1 MIKRFSV
8 LYVGHIALD
17 HLGRDGTPAD
27 ERRYSNERLVEGM
40 AMAAAAAQTM
50 DELGYDTLWM
60 AEHHFQ
66 REGYEV
72 IPNLIL
78 LGTHLASQT
87 QRVKFGCAFNV
98 TPAWH
103 PIRMAEDYAMA
114 DYLTHGRVVLG
125 VGRGYQSRE
134 VETLGG
140 PLLDAEANA
149 ALFREQ
155 MEILF
160 KAFNEDAWSHKGRF
174 YTIPAEV
181 PFRGYQPTD
190 VTLVPRP
197 VNRPVPIWQAIASG
211 KSIPFMVEHGIK
223 GMVTLNGESITRQIF
238 AQYREAAAACGRRL
252 APGEDL
258 AWGGGLYLAPWL
270 EEAIAGVRP
279 YHDER
284 YKWFAPFGFVRYA
297 DEHGRTWGTPG
308 APAGVPTIEEGVRQ
322 KAWLVGPPTRV
333 IGLLKE
339 LETEYPGLED
349 IVLHWPEGMPVEEWQ
364 GQLRQ
369 FAREVMPAF
378 QPLASTAQ
386 RSNGGTYSA
395 SANVG

>member
-1 MIKRFSV
+1 MIKKFSV

-17 HLGRDGTPAD
+17 NVGRDGTPAD

-40 AMAAAAAQTM
+40 AMAEDVAHTM

-78 LGTHLASQT
+78 FGTYLATQT
-87 QRVKFGCAFNV
+87 GRLKFGCAFNV
-98 TPAWH
+98 TPIWH

-114 DYLTHGRVVLG
+114 DYLTRGRVVLG
-125 VGRGYQSRE
+125 VGRGYQTRE

-140 PLLDAEANA
+140 PLLDTEANA

-155 MEILF
+155 MEVLF
-160 KAFNEDAWSHKGRF
+160 KAFNEEAWSHKGRF

-181 PFRGYQPTD
+181 PFRSYQPRD
-190 VTLVPRP
+190 VTVVPRP
-197 VNRPVPIWQAIASG
+197 VNRPVEIWQAIASG
-211 KSIPFMVEHGIK
+211 KSIPFMVQHGIK
-223 GMVTLNGESITRQIF
+223 GMVTMNGELITRQVF
-238 AQYREAAAACGRRL
+238 NQFRDEAAKAGRSL

-258 AWGGGLYLAPWL
+258 AWGGGLYLAPSL
-270 EEAIAGVRP
+270 EEAIQRVRP

-297 DEHGRTWGTPG
+297 DEHGRPWGTPG
-308 APAGVPTIEEGVRQ
+308 APIGVPSIEEGVKQ
-322 KAWLVGPPTRV
+322 KAWLVGPPSTV
-333 IGLLKE
+333 IERIRE
-339 LETEYPGLED
+339 LETEYPGLEQ
-349 IVLHWPEGMPVEEWQ
+349 IILHWPEGMPADEWKN
-364 GQLRQ
+364 QLRL
-369 FAREVMPAF
+369 FARDVMPAF
-378 QPLASTAQ
+378 QPVAAH
-386 RSNGGTYSA
+386 A
-395 SANVG
+395 

>member
-1 MIKRFSV
+1 MIKKFSV
-8 LYVGHIALD
+8 LYVGHIALENV
-17 HLGRDGTPAD
+17 GRDGTPAD
-27 ERRYSNERLVEGM
+27 DRCYPNERLVEGM
-40 AMAAAAAQTM
+40 AMAEDVAHTM

-78 LGTHLASQT
+78 MGTYLATQT
-87 QRVKFGCAFNV
+87 RQLKFGCAFNV
-98 TPAWH
+98 TPVWH

-114 DYLTHGRVVLG
+114 DYLTRGRVVLG

-140 PLLDAEANA
+140 PLLDTEANA

-160 KAFNEDAWSHKGRF
+160 RAFNEEAWSHKGRF
-174 YTIPAEV
+174 YTIPADV
-181 PFRGYQPTD
+181 PFRGYQPRDIT
-190 VTLVPRP
+190 VVPRP
-197 VNRPVPIWQAIASG
+197 VHRPVEIWQAIASG
-211 KSIPFMVEHGIK
+211 KSIPFMVQHGIK
-223 GMVTLNGESITRQIF
+223 GMITMNGEAITRQVF
-238 AQYREAAAACGRRL
+238 AQFQEEAAKIGRAL

-258 AWGGGLYLAPWL
+258 AWGGGLYMADSVA
-270 EEAIAGVRP
+270 EAVRRVRP

-297 DEHGRTWGTPG
+297 DDQGRPWGTPG

-322 KAWLVGPPTRV
+322 KAWLLGPSTTLIER
-333 IGLLKE
+333 LRA
-339 LETEYPGLED
+339 LEAEYPGLEQ
-349 IVLHWPEGMPVEEWQ
+349 IILHWPEGMSADAWKS
-364 GQLRQ
+364 QLRQ
-369 FAREVMPAF
+369 FATEVMPAF
-378 QPLASTAQ
+378 QPVAAG
-386 RSNGGTYSA
+386 RA
-395 SANVG
+395 

>member
-1 MIKRFSV
+1 MIKKFSV
-8 LYVGHIALD
+8 LYVGHIALENI
-17 HLGRDGTPAD
+17 GRDGTPAD
-27 ERRYSNERLVEGM
+27 ERCYPNERLVEGM
-40 AMAAAAAQTM
+40 AMAEDVAHAM

-78 LGTHLASQT
+78 MGTYLATQT
-87 QRVKFGCAFNV
+87 RRLKFGCAFNV

-114 DYLTHGRVVLG
+114 DYLTRGRVVLG
-125 VGRGYQSRE
+125 VGRGYQTRE

-140 PLLDAEANA
+140 PLLDTEANA

-160 KAFNEDAWSHKGRF
+160 KAFDQEAWSHKGRY

-181 PFRGYQPTD
+181 PFRGYQPSNLT
-190 VTLVPRP
+190 VVPRP
-197 VNRPVPIWQAIASG
+197 VNRPVEIWQAIASG
-211 KSIPFMVEHGIK
+211 KSIPFMVQHGIK

-238 AQYREAAAACGRRL
+238 AQFRDEAAKVGRHL
-252 APGEDL
+252 MPGEDL
-258 AWGGGLYLAPWL
+258 AWGGGLYLAPTL
-270 EEAIAGVRP
+270 EEAIDRVRP

-322 KAWLVGPPTRV
+322 KAWLVGPPSRV
-333 IGLLKE
+333 IELLE
-339 LETEYPGLED
+339 DLQREYPGLEH
-349 IVLHWPEGMPVEEWQ
+349 IVLHWPEGMTASDWKA
-364 GQLRQ
+364 QLRL

-378 QPLASTAQ
+378 TPVAA
-386 RSNGGTYSA
+386 A
-395 SANVG
+395 VGA

>member
-1 MIKRFSV
+1 MIKKFSV
-8 LYVGHIALD
+8 LYVGHIELENV
-17 HLGRDGTPAD
+17 GRDGTPAD
-27 ERRYSNERLVEGM
+27 ERCYPNERLVQGM
-40 AMAAAAAQTM
+40 AMAEDIAHTM
-50 DELGYDTLWM
+50 DDLGYDTLWM

-78 LGTHLASQT
+78 LGTYLATQT
-87 QRVKFGCAFNV
+87 RRLKFGCAFNV
-98 TPAWH
+98 TPIWH

-114 DYLTHGRVVLG
+114 DYLTRGRVVLG
-125 VGRGYQSRE
+125 VGRGYQTRE

-140 PLLDAEANA
+140 PLLDTEANA

-181 PFRGYQPTD
+181 PFRAYQPRDIT
-190 VTLVPRP
+190 VVPRP
-197 VNRPVPIWQAIASG
+197 VNRPVEIWQAIASG
-211 KSIPFMVEHGIK
+211 KSIPFMVQHGIK
-223 GMVTLNGESITRQIF
+223 GMITMNGEAITRQVF
-238 AQYREAAAACGRRL
+238 AQYRDEAAKIGRDL

-258 AWGGGLYLAPWL
+258 AWGAGLYMADSV
-270 EEAIAGVRP
+270 EEAMRRVRP

-297 DEHGRTWGTPG
+297 DDQGRPWGTPG

-322 KAWLVGPPTRV
+322 KAWLLGPAATLIDR
-333 IGLLKE
+333 LRD
-339 LETEYPGLED
+339 LESEYPGLEQ
-349 IVLHWPEGMPVEEWQ
+349 IILHWPEGMSADEWKT
-364 GQLRQ
+364 QLRQ
-369 FAREVMPAF
+369 FASEVMPAF
-378 QPLASTAQ
+378 QPVVATS
-386 RSNGGTYSA
+386 G
-395 SANVG
+395 VH